1 MPKFVLYG
9 GKGGVG
15 KTSCAA
21 ATGLE
26 LARRG
31 ERTLV
36 VSTDPAHS
44 LGDALGVE
52 LGGEPTEVAENLWA
66 VEADP
71 EAGQAQYERI
81 VRALAAEFRRAGL
94 DLSEADVDRLFEAG
108 FVPGSDEVASL
119 SFFLDYDADRWDRV
133 VFDTAPTGHTLRLL
147 TLPDVL
153 GEGLSTAM
161 QIRGEVRQLVD
172 RARSVVFGP
181 AAFWG
186 RDDDAEDIEAFQADL
201 REVSALLRDPERTE
215 FRVVLLPETLA
226 IEETARLVERL
237 HQFEV
242 PVETLVVNRVL
253 ESADEDCAR
262 CRARAESHEHHLDE
276 IRERFDGMA
285 VQVLPDLGP
294 EAYGEAAL
302 DELAERIEI

>member
-21 ATGLE
+21 ATGRS
-26 LARRG
+26 LARAG

-71 EAGQAQYERI
+71 EAGQAQYEQI

-94 DLSEADVDRLFEAG
+94 DLSEADVDRLFDAG

-119 SFFLDYDADRWDRV
+119 SFFLDYDADEWDRV

-153 GEGLSTAM
+153 GEGLSTAL

-186 RDDDAEDIEAFQADL
+186 SDDGAEDIDSFRADL

-237 HQFEV
+237 RGFEV

-253 ESADEDCAR
+253 ESADGDCAR
-262 CRARAESHEHHLDE
+262 CRARAESHERHLAE
-276 IRERFDGMA
+276 IRARFDG
-285 VQVLPDLGP
+285 VEIQVLPDLGP
-294 EAYGEAAL
+294 EAYGEESL
-302 DELAERIEI
+302 DELAERLRV

>member
-1 MPKFVLYG
+1 MAKFLLYG

-21 ATGLE
+21 ATGLS

-31 ERTLV
+31 ERTLI

-44 LGDALGVE
+44 LGDALGVA
-52 LGGEPTEVAENLWA
+52 LGGEPTAVTENLWA

-71 EAGQAQYERI
+71 AAGQEQYERI

-186 RDDDAEDIEAFQADL
+186 RDDDAEDIEAFRADL
-201 REVSALLRDPERTE
+201 REVAELLRDPERTE

-237 HQFEV
+237 RQFAV

-253 ESADEDCAR
+253 ESAETDCAR

-285 VQVLPDLGP
+285 VQVVPDLGP
-294 EAYGEAAL
+294 EAYGRDAL
-302 DELAERIEI
+302 DELAERLRV